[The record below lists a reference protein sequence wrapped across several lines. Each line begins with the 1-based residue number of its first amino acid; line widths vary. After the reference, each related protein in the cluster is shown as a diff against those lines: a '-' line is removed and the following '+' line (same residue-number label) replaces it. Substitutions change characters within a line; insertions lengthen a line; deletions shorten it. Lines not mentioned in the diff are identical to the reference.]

1 MHAVNL
7 DKIGATGSPLFML
20 NSFSETPGS
29 LKGSIQ
35 FYNQQLND
43 GQRTFIPNARSWY
56 R

>member
-7 DKIGATGSPLFML
+7 DKIGATGSPLLML